1 MNYYNKVLD
10 GNIPLGIMELIKN
23 QNNYQFKD
31 QLKDQYSYYQ
41 IKKNISNVSQSIDL
55 DINNIMKLKWAP
67 FVNKSVTLNRD
78 KILAGITNI
87 LSKSLKIAIGK
98 NKNEILK
105 IGILS
110 NSDKIKIIIKLVAET
125 FGEQFLLLIKELK
138 INNNLSGLHVK
149 LVHLAGLTNLSS
161 KEINNIAT
169 NLGLELEL
177 STSLKINTVLDL
189 VSILSNILTPEIIRS
204 KECSNNLSYDCLFN
218 ELYISK
224 LSEIILSIWE
234 SILENIITLSTYNKI
249 INIYAFSID
258 FADALYLQ
266 SKIQNENKNKNIEH
280 FGQSFGNK
288 TRIKNDKRTT
298 DITEISK
305 DIDQSKLITG
315 TVNLLSSAI
324 TNAVNK
330 NSANLLRTIA
340 VSNKMSVNG
349 VTGSGFN
356 YTNVNQTTDI
366 SQEIDAKFV
375 QEITNNVINDISN
388 IINEQIDSASKQL
401 SNDTKKVLA
410 NENTGSS
417 LSGIVDSYT
426 DILKVSAGNSVR
438 QTTTEDNTKKL
449 IDTYKLKDTFNL
461 DQNKDV
467 NTQLNNILSSKNLSD
482 CAANTESTNSIDL
495 KNINVTGLINIS
507 DITQTNIVNDIMN
520 CAFSQTIK
528 TEIANK
534 IINDYENNIIL
545 MLENIDEKL
554 DSTQTTKVQGDILAA
569 GVAGAAIIESVGTA
583 GSKVIDSTGTA
594 GSKVIDSTG
603 TAGSKLIDSTGTAGS
618 KLIDSTGTA
627 IGSVMGGMGLPLII
641 GCVLLGGYFLWS
653 RTQGGDDSDDDDRGG
668 DEGGDDDG
676 DGDGDGDGDDD
687 GDGDGKGN

>member
-23 QNNYQFKD
+23 KNNYQFKD
-31 QLKDQYSYYQ
+31 QLKNQYSYYQ

-55 DINNIMKLKWAP
+55 DINNIMKSKWAP

-87 LSKSLKIAIGK
+87 LSKSLKIAIEK
-98 NKNEILK
+98 NKNEVIK
-105 IGILS
+105 IGLLS
-110 NSDKIKIIIKLVAET
+110 DSDKIKPIIKLVAKT

-138 INNNLSGLHVK
+138 INNNLSDLHVK
-149 LVHLAGLTNLSS
+149 LVHLAGLTNLSNE
-161 KEINNIAT
+161 EINNIAT
-169 NLGLELEL
+169 KLGLEL
-177 STSLKINTVLDL
+177 SISFNVNTIINVVYL
-189 VSILSNILTPEIIRS
+189 LSNILTPEIIKS
-204 KECSNNLSYDCLFN
+204 KAEVCSNNLSYDCLFN

-280 FGQSFGNK
+280 FGQNFLNK
-288 TRIKNDKRTT
+288 TRIKNDKKST
-298 DITEISK
+298 DISNIST
-305 DIDQSKLITG
+305 DIDQSKLISG

-330 NSANLLRTIA
+330 NSADLLRTIA
-340 VSNKMSVNG
+340 VSNRMSVDDA
-349 VTGSGFN
+349 TGGSFTFTGN
-356 YTNVNQTTDI
+356 TQTTDI
-366 SQEIDAKFV
+366 SQKIDAEFV

-388 IINEQIDSASKQL
+388 IINQQIDSASKQL
-401 SNDTKKVLA
+401 SNDTKKVLF
-410 NENTGSS
+410 NENSGSS
-417 LSGIVDSYT
+417 LSGMVDNVA
-426 DILKVSAGNSVR
+426 DIFKVSTGNSMR
-438 QTTTEDNTKKL
+438 TTTTEDNRKEL
-449 IDTYKLKDTFNL
+449 INTFKLKDTFNL

-467 NTQLNNILSSKNLSD
+467 NTQLNNILSSENLSK
-482 CAANTESTNSIDL
+482 CYANTESTNSIDL
-495 KNINVTGLINIS
+495 KNINVAGPINIS
-507 DITQTNIVNDIMN
+507 NNTQTNIVNDIMN
-520 CAFSQTIK
+520 CAFSQSIK
-528 TEIANK
+528 TEIATK

-554 DSTQTTKVQGDILAA
+554 DETQTRLVQGDILAV
-569 GVAGAAIIESVGTA
+569 GTAGAAIIESVGTA
-583 GSKVIDSTGTA
+583 GSKLIDSTGTA
-594 GSKVIDSTG
+594 GSKLIDSTG

-653 RTQGGDDSDDDDRGG
+653 RTQGGDNSDDDDRGG

-676 DGDGDGDGDDD
+676 DDDDEDIGDDSDDD
-687 GDGDGKGN
+687 GKINR

>member
-41 IKKNISNVSQSIDL
+41 IKKNISNVSQSVNL
-55 DINNIMKLKWAP
+55 DINDIMKLKWAP

-87 LSKSLKIAIGK
+87 LSKSLKIAIEK

-110 NSDKIKIIIKLVAET
+110 NSDKIKIIIKLVAKT
-125 FGEQFLLLIKELK
+125 FGERFLLLIKELK

-177 STSLKINTVLDL
+177 STSFKINTVLDL

-204 KECSNNLSYDCLFN
+204 KAKECSNNLSYDCLFN

-298 DITEISK
+298 DITNMSNN
-305 DIDQSKLITG
+305 IDQSKVISG
-315 TVNLLSSAI
+315 AASLLSKAI
-324 TNAVNK
+324 NSAVNK
-330 NSANLLRTIA
+330 NTSELLKTIA

-349 VTGSGFN
+349 ATGSSFN
-356 YTNVNQTTDI
+356 FTSVNQTTDI
-366 SQEIDAKFV
+366 SQETNADFV
-375 QEITNNVINDISN
+375 QQTTNTIISDISN

-401 SNDTKKVLA
+401 SSDVKKALT

-417 LSGIVDSYT
+417 LDSVIGSYT
-426 DILKVSAGNSVR
+426 DIFKMSAGNSTR
-438 QTTTEDNTKKL
+438 SNIKEDNEKKL

-467 NTQLNNILSSKNLSD
+467 NTQLNNILSSDNLSK

-495 KNINVTGLINIS
+495 KNINVTGPINIS
-507 DITQTNIVNDIMN
+507 DITQKSIVNDVMK
-520 CAFSQTIK
+520 CAFTQTIIND
-528 TEIANK
+528 IATK
-534 IINDYENNIIL
+534 IINDYENNIKL
-545 MLENIDEKL
+545 MLENIDDKL
-554 DSTQTTKVQGDILAA
+554 DSTQIAKVQGDILAA
-569 GVAGAAIIESVGTA
+569 GAAGAAICESVGNGIGNA
-583 GSKVIDSTGTA
+583 AKGVGSGVGDAAEGVGGGINKAATG
-594 GSKVIDSTG
+594 
-603 TAGSKLIDSTGTAGS
+603 
-618 KLIDSTGTA
+618 
-627 IGSVMGGMGLPLII
+627 IGSGIGSIMGGMGLPLVI
-641 GCVLLGGYFLWS
+641 GFVLLGGYFLWYLTKEDDDDEDDDS
-653 RTQGGDDSDDDDRGG
+653 DNDGGDNDGGDDGGNNDNSDDD
-668 DEGGDDDG
+668 GGDDDN
-676 DGDGDGDGDDD
+676 
-687 GDGDGKGN
+687 GNNTR

>member
-23 QNNYQFKD
+23 KNNYQFKD
-31 QLKDQYSYYQ
+31 QLKNQYSYYQ

-55 DINNIMKLKWAP
+55 DINNIMKSKWAP

-87 LSKSLKIAIGK
+87 LSKSLKIAIEK
-98 NKNEILK
+98 NKNEVIK
-105 IGILS
+105 IGLLS
-110 NSDKIKIIIKLVAET
+110 DSDKIKPIIKLVAKT

-138 INNNLSGLHVK
+138 INNNLSDLHVK
-149 LVHLAGLTNLSS
+149 LVHLAGLTNLSNE
-161 KEINNIAT
+161 EINNIAT
-169 NLGLELEL
+169 KLGLEL
-177 STSLKINTVLDL
+177 SISFNVNTIINVVYL
-189 VSILSNILTPEIIRS
+189 LSNILTPEIIKS
-204 KECSNNLSYDCLFN
+204 KAEVCSNNLSYDCLFN

-280 FGQSFGNK
+280 FGQNFLNK
-288 TRIKNDKRTT
+288 TRIKNDKKST
-298 DITEISK
+298 DISNIST
-305 DIDQSKLITG
+305 DIDQSKLISG

-330 NSANLLRTIA
+330 NSADLLRTIA
-340 VSNKMSVNG
+340 VSNRMSVDDA
-349 VTGSGFN
+349 TGGSFTFTGN
-356 YTNVNQTTDI
+356 TQTTDI
-366 SQEIDAKFV
+366 SQKIDAEFV

-388 IINEQIDSASKQL
+388 IINQQIDSASKQL
-401 SNDTKKVLA
+401 SNDTKKVLF
-410 NENTGSS
+410 NENSGSS
-417 LSGIVDSYT
+417 LSGMVDNVA
-426 DILKVSAGNSVR
+426 DIFKVSTGNSMR
-438 QTTTEDNTKKL
+438 TTTTEDNRKEL
-449 IDTYKLKDTFNL
+449 INTFKLKDTFNL

-467 NTQLNNILSSKNLSD
+467 NTQLNNILSSENLSK
-482 CAANTESTNSIDL
+482 CYANTESTNSIDL
-495 KNINVTGLINIS
+495 KNINVAGPINIS
-507 DITQTNIVNDIMN
+507 NNTQTNIVNDIMN
-520 CAFSQTIK
+520 CAFSQSIK
-528 TEIANK
+528 TEIATK

-554 DSTQTTKVQGDILAA
+554 DETQTRLVQGDILAV
-569 GVAGAAIIESVGTA
+569 GTAGAAIIESV
-583 GSKVIDSTGTA
+583 
-594 GSKVIDSTG
+594 G

-653 RTQGGDDSDDDDRGG
+653 RTQGGDNSDDDDRGG

-676 DGDGDGDGDDD
+676 DDDDEDIGDDSDDD
-687 GDGDGKGN
+687 GKINR

>member
-1 MNYYNKVLD
+1 MKYYNKVLD

-23 QNNYQFKD
+23 KNNYQFKD
-31 QLKDQYSYYQ
+31 QLKNQYSYYQ

-55 DINNIMKLKWAP
+55 DINNIMKSKWAP

-87 LSKSLKIAIGK
+87 LSKSLKIAIEK
-98 NKNEILK
+98 NKNEVIK
-105 IGILS
+105 IGLLS
-110 NSDKIKIIIKLVAET
+110 DSDKIKPIIKLVAKT

-138 INNNLSGLHVK
+138 INNNLSDLHVK
-149 LVHLAGLTNLSS
+149 LVHLAGLTNLSNE
-161 KEINNIAT
+161 EINNIAT
-169 NLGLELEL
+169 KLGLEL
-177 STSLKINTVLDL
+177 SISFNVNTIINVVYL
-189 VSILSNILTPEIIRS
+189 LSNILTPEIIKS
-204 KECSNNLSYDCLFN
+204 KAEVCSNNLSYDCLFN

-266 SKIQNENKNKNIEH
+266 SKIQNKNKNIEH
-280 FGQSFGNK
+280 FGQNFANK
-288 TRIKNDKRTT
+288 TRIKNDKKST
-298 DITEISK
+298 DITNIST
-305 DIDQSKLITG
+305 DIDQSKLISG

-330 NSANLLRTIA
+330 NSADLLRTIA
-340 VSNKMSVNG
+340 VSNRMSVNG
-349 VTGSGFN
+349 ATGGSFTFTGN
-356 YTNVNQTTDI
+356 TQTTDI
-366 SQEIDAKFV
+366 SQEIDATFV

-388 IINEQIDSASKQL
+388 IINQQIDSASKQL
-401 SNDTKKVLA
+401 SNDTKKVLF
-410 NENTGSS
+410 NENSGSS
-417 LSGIVDSYT
+417 LSGMVDNVA
-426 DILKVSAGNSVR
+426 DIFKISTGNSMR
-438 QTTTEDNTKKL
+438 TTTTEDNRKEL
-449 IDTYKLKDTFNL
+449 IETYKLKDTFNL

-467 NTQLNNILSSKNLSD
+467 NTQLNNVLSSENLSK
-482 CAANTESTNSIDL
+482 CYANTESTNSFDL
-495 KNINVTGLINIS
+495 KNINVDGPINIS
-507 DITQTNIVNDIMN
+507 NNIQTNIVNDIMN
-520 CAFSQTIK
+520 CAFSQSIK

-545 MLENIDEKL
+545 MLENIDETL
-554 DSTQTTKVQGDILAA
+554 DETQTRLVQGDILAV
-569 GVAGAAIIESVGTA
+569 GTAGAAIIESVGTA
-583 GSKVIDSTGTA
+583 GSSL
-594 GSKVIDSTG
+594 IDSTG

-676 DGDGDGDGDDD
+676 DDDDEDNGDDSDDD
-687 GDGDGKGN
+687 GKINR